1 MLVRIVS
8 KALPRAIT
16 PFHIKMPEA
25 TLGRY
30 AVTRPK
36 TPACTAISR
45 FQNTAVC
52 FQGRG
57 GEYLQQSWRFQCRAP
72 HSALRLTAKLLTI
85 LPDTRRR
92 RFEPDPD
99 AATLLNVG
107 TFRGNPPNNVLSRQ
121 NRCHYV
127 A

>member
-85 LPDTRRR
+85 LPDKCRRR
-92 RFEPDPD
+92 MELFLEIS
-99 AATLLNVG
+99 TLV
-107 TFRGNPPNNVLSRQ
+107 
-121 NRCHYV
+121 H
-127 A
+127 